1 MANALRG
8 NFSVSI
14 ILIAPDEKAT
24 DALKILI
31 EGHMEFMKTK
41 SYQDGPLKLIH
52 YSVSESPEWSE
63 KSRWHTTETPGTT
76 GRRVFHLFEIYESL
90 EGLQHHWMEAEEFQE
105 EIKQTLDIYKI
116 EIHQFNQ
123 MKIIQSL
130 WE

>member
-1 MANALRG
+1 MANALKG
-8 NFSVSI
+8 NSSVSI
-14 ILIAPDEKAT
+14 VWITPNEKAT
-24 DALKILI
+24 EALRIFI

-41 SYQDGPLKLIH
+41 SYRDGPLKLIH
-52 YSVSESPEWSE
+52 YSISEGPEWNDQ
-63 KSRWHTTETPGTT
+63 SRWHTGETPGTT
-76 GRRVFHLFEIYESL
+76 GRRVFHLFEIYENL

-105 EIKQTLDIYKI
+105 EIYQIFEVYKI